1 MEEEEKMEEVEKSI
15 LDSDNHFSR
24 VIKRIADHQQI
35 GTFEELIPL
44 YDKFTPLINHE
55 YLRRIEKVVNLRKD
69 RAQKPKKNFSS
80 NGGGGGGGETMSLAW
95 KQESK
100 NVYDSARARVSCRR
114 CIYIRS

>member
-44 YDKFTPLINHE
+44 YDKFKPLINHE

-80 NGGGGGGGETMSLAW
+80 NGGGGGGAMSFDSKLG
-95 KQESK
+95 SK
-100 NVYDSARARVSCRR
+100 NMYASARTSVSRRR